1 MDRSH
6 FYQAVKLATPAQPEP
21 VVSAHILV
29 VDDEPELAESLSDYL
44 ERKEGYKISIAR
56 NGEEAVAILRQS
68 TQTGTPIDLVLLDM
82 RMPRV
87 SGLDVLSW
95 IRQHPDLH
103 YTRVIMLTATAST
116 KDKLDAFSTGAD
128 DYITK
133 PYYPQE
139 LLARVKTI
147 LRSRQLEKQLQNQSR
162 QLAALNRVGHL
173 ITSKLDTRQ
182 VYAAAADGID
192 AVLDV
197 NAAAVYMQ
205 DSSKTRL

>member
-21 VVSAHILV
+21 DVSAHILV

-44 ERKEGYKISIAR
+44 ERKEGYKIAVAR
-56 NGEEAVAILRQS
+56 NGEDAMAILRRS
-68 TQTGTPIDLVLLDM
+68 MEKPEEAIDLVMLDM

-116 KDKLDAFSTGAD
+116 KDKLEAFSAGAD

-133 PYYPQE
+133 PYYPKSCWRG
-139 LLARVKTI
+139 LRRFCARGSWKSSCRI
-147 LRSRQLEKQLQNQSR
+147 
-162 QLAALNRVGHL
+162 RVA
-173 ITSKLDTRQ
+173 SWR
-182 VYAAAADGID
+182 
-192 AVLDV
+192 
-197 NAAAVYMQ
+197 
-205 DSSKTRL
+205 R

>member
-1 MDRSH
+1 MDRSN

-21 VVSAHILV
+21 VVTAHVLV

-44 ERKEGYKISIAR
+44 ERKERFKISVAG
-56 NGEEAVAILRQS
+56 NGEEAMEILRHS
-68 TQTGTPIDLVLLDM
+68 TETGEPIDLVLLDM

-116 KDKLDAFSTGAD
+116 KDKLAAFSTGAD

-182 VYAAAADGID
+182 VYAAATDGID

-197 NAAAVYMQ
+197 AAAAVYM
-205 DSSKTRL
+205 